1 MARAL
6 LSSIVTLGAKLV
18 AAIQISGSVEDDL
31 NWTVSTLKG
40 IQATLLDAEE
50 REIREES
57 VKLWLKEL
65 REVAY
70 AAEDVLDDYHY
81 EVMRTKAEART
92 AAVVYPSKR
101 KRRFGEVCVDLE
113 ALHLREEEAQVTDFV
128 TKDSLRK
135 RKIVQVGS
143 SSPSHSLPVR
153 ALVPEGMAEKVRAI
167 RSRFDE
173 INKDREKLRLREED
187 GKRRPHAARYPP
199 PTGHFVDKSSV
210 FGRTKEKEEVIEL
223 LLSDHDEPS
232 SVSVI
237 AIVGKGG
244 LGKTTL
250 AKLVYNDP
258 RVCQSFD
265 RTGWVSVS
273 EDFDVRRLTKATI
286 ESVSQGSCPLTELSA
301 LQGNLMDL
309 VRGEKVLL
317 VLDDVWNEQ
326 HSDWELLQAPLL
338 CAKMVKILVTT
349 RNDGVAVVMQT
360 LSPYRLGYLPEGQC
374 WALFQHYAFGGM
386 DCVERSNLVKI
397 GKEIVSKCGGLPLA
411 VKSLASLLR
420 FEVDEDCWIEILESE
435 EWQSD
440 VDNETFVALRIS
452 YQRMP
457 SYLKPCFRFCSMF
470 PKNYQLSKTELTRL
484 WIAQGYVQSNSR
496 KTMEEIGTEYVD
508 ELMRRSFIDH
518 LFDRSTLY
526 GEEDSTYEMHDLI
539 HELGR
544 LMSEREH
551 FAMIDGKMSDPPA
564 EVHHLFV
571 KNNVETVLSG
581 NLMDLRTLILTTD
594 DDKIWHLGDLAKIQ
608 CLRALELTVQFIKLP
623 ESIGNLKHLR
633 YLFLY
638 HSEWKRLPPSICLL
652 YNLQILVLA
661 YCSLVDLPEGIGNLN
676 NLQHLII
683 AFSKIERLPE
693 SIRLLSNL
701 QKLIIRYSDLHELPE
716 GLGNLVDLRY
726 LAVCCCQIEV
736 LPESVCQLNS
746 LHTLILTGCKRLRE
760 LPSCIGELGNLQNL
774 NILGSGVRD
783 MPLWIHKLV
792 ALQILEA
799 SFEVRRDSS
808 HGALGLLRDLDNLK
822 GSVCISGL
830 ENMVDSED
838 AKNANLKSKWN
849 INELT
854 LSWPTA
860 FTRYFEETSRYLQF
874 KLEVSKDG
882 GADRLVGTEMD
893 GLMLECLQPHPS
905 LKRLNILGY
914 RGNLFPRW
922 MGDPSSCTSIESVL
936 IESCQHLRSLPFCNL
951 HSVSSLTIVGCH
963 ELQFLPQECLPS
975 KLQILHIQ
983 DCLQLKL
990 LTGLQ
995 NLMSL
1000 NCLNIHKCAELQI
1013 SPNETLPPKLKIK
1026 HVKIIECPRL
1036 TDWCQLQS
1044 IKYYSSEEE
1053 IGYSLESDEDGSAD
1067 ATETDSNELS
1077 FGNYSSEG
1085 DSKEEIGCSLQGDED
1100 GNTDVNQ
1107 MGSEEL
1113 YDSSLEGDSEDGTD

>member
-18 AAIQISGSVEDDL
+18 AAIQSSGSVEDDL
-31 NWTVSTLKG
+31 NWTMNTLKG

-81 EVMRTKAEART
+81 EVMRAKAEART
-92 AAVVYPSKR
+92 AAVAYPSKR

-113 ALHLREEEAQVTDFV
+113 ALHLREEEAQVTDVV

-135 RKIVQVGS
+135 RKIVQVGC

-199 PTGHFVDKSSV
+199 PTGFFVDKSSV
-210 FGRTKEKEEVIEL
+210 FGRTEEKEEVIEL
-223 LLSDHDEPS
+223 LLSDHDKAS

-258 RVCQSFD
+258 RVCRSFD
-265 RTGWVSVS
+265 QTGWVSVS
-273 EDFDVRRLTKATI
+273 EDFDVRRLTKAMI
-286 ESVSQGSCPLTELSA
+286 EYISRGSCPLTELSA

-386 DCVERSNLVKI
+386 DCVERSNLEKI

-420 FEVDEDCWIEILESE
+420 FEVDEDCWSEILESE

-470 PKNYQLSKTELTRL
+470 PKNYMLSKTELTRL

-518 LFDRSTLY
+518 LFDRSTLC

-544 LMSEREH
+544 LMSGKEH
-551 FAMIDGKMSDPPA
+551 FAMVDGEMSDLPD

-571 KNNVETVLSG
+571 KNNVETMLSG
-581 NLMDLRTLILTTD
+581 NLTDLRTLILTTD
-594 DDKIWHLGDLAKIQ
+594 DDKIWHLGGLAKAQ
-608 CLRALELTVQFIKLP
+608 CLRALGLRVHFIKLP
-623 ESIGNLKHLR
+623 DSIDNLKHLR
-633 YLFLY
+633 CLFIY
-638 HSEWKRLPPSICLL
+638 SSDMKSLPQSICLL

-661 YCSLVDLPEGIGNLN
+661 YWRQLEDLPERIGNLS
-676 NLQHLII
+676 NLQYLKI
-683 AFSKIERLPE
+683 ASCRIGRLPE
-693 SIRLLSNL
+693 SICLLSNL
-701 QKLIIRYSDLHELPE
+701 QKLIIRKSNLHELPE

-726 LAVCCCQIEV
+726 LAVCRCQIEV

-760 LPSCIGELGNLQNL
+760 LPSCVGKLGNLRNL

-783 MPLWIHKLV
+783 MPLWIHKLL

-822 GSVCISGL
+822 GIVCISGL

-838 AKNANLKSKWN
+838 AKNANLKSKWS

-860 FTRYFEETSRYLQF
+860 FTRYFVETNRYLQF
-874 KLEVSKDG
+874 TLEVSKDG

-914 RGNLFPRW
+914 RGSLFPRW
-922 MGDPSSCTSIESVL
+922 MCDPSSCTSLESVI
-936 IESCQHLRSLPFCNL
+936 IESCQYLRSLPFCNL
-951 HSVSSLTIVGCH
+951 HSISSLSIVGCH
-963 ELQFLPQECLPS
+963 ELHLLPQECLPS
-975 KLQILHIQ
+975 KLQLLCIQ

-990 LTGLQ
+990 LSGLQ

-1000 NCLNIHKCAELQI
+1000 NRLNIYKCPELQI
-1013 SPNETLPPKLKIK
+1013 SPNETLPPKLKIEC
-1026 HVKIIECPRL
+1026 VKIVECIRL
-1036 TDWCQLQS
+1036 TDWWLEQK
-1044 IKYYSSEEE
+1044 IKYSS
-1053 IGYSLESDEDGSAD
+1053 S
-1067 ATETDSNELS
+1067 
-1077 FGNYSSEG
+1077 
-1085 DSKEEIGCSLQGDED
+1085 
-1100 GNTDVNQ
+1100 
-1107 MGSEEL
+1107 
-1113 YDSSLEGDSEDGTD
+1113 

>member
-18 AAIQISGSVEDDL
+18 AAIQSSGSVEDDL
-31 NWTVSTLKG
+31 NWTMSTLKG

-81 EVMRTKAEART
+81 EVMRAKAEART
-92 AAVVYPSKR
+92 AAVAYPSKR

-113 ALHLREEEAQVTDFV
+113 ALHLREEEAQVTDV
-128 TKDSLRK
+128 VAKDSLRK
-135 RKIVQVGS
+135 RKIVQVGC

-173 INKDREKLRLREED
+173 VNKDREKLRLREED
-187 GKRRPHAARYPP
+187 GKRRPHAARNPP
-199 PTGHFVDKSSV
+199 PTGYFVDKSSV
-210 FGRTKEKEEVIEL
+210 FGRTEEKEEVIEL

-420 FEVDEDCWIEILESE
+420 FEVDEDCWSEILESE

-470 PKNYQLSKTELTRL
+470 PKNYQLSKIQLIHL
-484 WIAQGYVQSNSR
+484 WIAQGYIQSNSR
-496 KTMEEIGTEYVD
+496 KTTEEIGTEYVD

-518 LFDRSTLY
+518 PFDQSTIY
-526 GEEDSTYEMHDLI
+526 GEADNVYEMHDLI
-539 HELGR
+539 HDLGG
-544 LMSEREH
+544 LMSDKEH
-551 FAMIDGKMSDPPA
+551 FAMVDGGMSDLPN
-564 EVHHLFV
+564 EVRHLFM
-571 KNNVETVLSG
+571 KSNVETVLST
-581 NLMDLRTLILTTD
+581 DLRTLILATD
-594 DDKIWHLGDLAKIQ
+594 YKKLWHLGDLAKAQ
-608 CLRALELTVQFIKLP
+608 CLRALELNLHSKSLP
-623 ESIGNLKHLR
+623 DSIGNLKHLR
-633 YLFLY
+633 HVLLAN
-638 HSEWKRLPPSICLL
+638 SDMKSLPQSICLL
-652 YNLQILVLA
+652 YNLQILALA
-661 YCSLVDLPEGIGNLN
+661 HWRQLEDLPERIGNLS
-676 NLQHLII
+676 NLQYLKI
-683 AFSKIERLPE
+683 ATSRIGSLPE
-693 SIRLLSNL
+693 SICLLNNL
-701 QKLIIRYSDLHELPE
+701 QKLIIRKSNLHELPE

-726 LAVCCCQIEV
+726 LAVCRCQIEV

-760 LPSCIGELGNLQNL
+760 LPSCIGKLGNLRNL
-774 NILGSGVRD
+774 NILESGVQYI
-783 MPLWIHKLV
+783 PLWIHKLV

-799 SFEVRRDSS
+799 SLEVRRDIS
-808 HGALGLLRDLDNLK
+808 HGAVGLLRDLVNLK

-830 ENMVDSED
+830 ENMVESED
-838 AKNANLKSKWN
+838 AKNANLKSKCS
-849 INELT
+849 ISELT

-860 FTRYFEETSRYLQF
+860 FSKYFKKNRECLVHF
-874 KLEVSKDG
+874 KLEVRKDG
-882 GADRLVGTEMD
+882 DADRLVGKEMD
-893 GLMLECLQPHPS
+893 GPMLQCLQPHPS
-905 LKRLNILGY
+905 LKQLNILGF
-914 RGNLFPRW
+914 RGSSFPRW
-922 MGDPSSCTSIESVL
+922 MGDPSSFTSLESVI
-936 IESCQHLRSLPFCNL
+936 IESCQYLKSLPFCNL
-951 HSVSSLTIVGCH
+951 HSISSLSIVGCH
-963 ELQFLPQECLPS
+963 ELQLLPQECLPS
-975 KLQILHIQ
+975 KLRLLCIQ

-990 LTGLQ
+990 LSGLQ
-995 NLMSL
+995 NLMAL
-1000 NCLNIHKCAELQI
+1000 NRLDIYKCPELQI
-1013 SPNETLPPKLKIK
+1013 SPNEMIPPKLKIEC
-1026 HVKIIECPRL
+1026 VKIVECVRL
-1036 TDWCQLQS
+1036 TDWWQEQK
-1044 IKYYSSEEE
+1044 IKYSS
-1053 IGYSLESDEDGSAD
+1053 S
-1067 ATETDSNELS
+1067 
-1077 FGNYSSEG
+1077 
-1085 DSKEEIGCSLQGDED
+1085 
-1100 GNTDVNQ
+1100 
-1107 MGSEEL
+1107 
-1113 YDSSLEGDSEDGTD
+1113 